1 MVVEELKQFLD
12 NNVSDYGATELEE
25 PFKGYKYVVS
35 MVIKLS
41 DGVISE
47 IETAPTHTYFH
58 HYRTVNR
65 LLDDAAHKTGMI
77 LQRNG
82 YDFYPIAAS
91 QSVNEKKDKKTA
103 MVPTF
108 AGVYSHK
115 KAAGLCGLGEMGINN
130 LFIHKKFGAAV
141 RLSTV
146 FTNCP
151 EVLQLG
157 NKKDA
162 SSDFHCDNCGLCIK
176 ECPAGAITAEG
187 FNPQKCSDYMKNAF
201 QHIGRGAVCGICI
214 KTCMKKAEI
223 RTI

>member
-1 MVVEELKQFLD
+1 MVFDELKLFLD
-12 NNVSDYGATELEE
+12 NNVSDYGAIELNE

-35 MVIKLS
+35 IVIKLS
-41 DGVISE
+41 DGIISE
-47 IETAPTHTYFH
+47 IDGCPTHTYFH

-65 LLDDAAHKTGMI
+65 LLDDAAHKTGLI

-91 QSVNEKKDKKTA
+91 QSVNEKKDKRTA

-115 KAAGLCGLGEMGINN
+115 KAACLCGLGEMGINN

-151 EVLQLG
+151 DILQLG
-157 NKKDA
+157 NKKEEK
-162 SSDFHCDNCGLCIK
+162 SLFRCNSCGLCAK
-176 ECPAGAITAEG
+176 ECPAGAISAEG

-201 QHIGRGAVCGICI
+201 QHIGRGAVCGVCI
-214 KTCMKKAEI
+214 KTCMKAAEI
-223 RTI
+223 RTK